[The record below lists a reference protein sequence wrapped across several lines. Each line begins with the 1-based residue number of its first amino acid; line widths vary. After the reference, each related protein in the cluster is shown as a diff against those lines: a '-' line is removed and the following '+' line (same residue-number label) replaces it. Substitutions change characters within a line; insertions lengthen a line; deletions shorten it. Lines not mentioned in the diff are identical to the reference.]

1 MEVLGFALGVRMWQA
16 GDSQVNPETLCRA
29 LLHNLSAQNV
39 VGLELHGGWI
49 APEAGDPESVYLFVL
64 MNGKLKQ
71 MRTVNEKLDEDAE
84 AAIYF
89 TPRYPKLAHN
99 RLLQMEELPLLGRF
113 DEKGVW
119 NSEAGFLPGLVMPQ
133 ETAIKVRME
142 MPPRVLLVDNTEQ
155 HDLQQMEKFL
165 TAVHQRMPRIRM
177 LPIRTGEADLYD
189 MALAAGGRPRTM
201 SLALESKDKIA
212 PQYMVMDGV
221 TAVVDLAQIAQDGV
235 ICSENA
241 ARMIKR
247 AFEDGLNRVVVG
259 CGGLDFDDR
268 GENFLRIWPKVKDW
282 AENILWYA
290 NGGENSRYFFEQTL
304 GLQVRS
310 AAEIQMG
317 VLRLM
322 KVWDDLECVVI
333 FGHSK
338 KDQGLGDII
347 IQACKKR
354 LTPYTELDGL
364 ADIDNKEKWIKMAA
378 QAAGLHPMD

>member
-1 MEVLGFALGVRMWQA
+1 MEVLGFALGVRMWTA
-16 GDSQVNPETLCRA
+16 GELQVEPETLGRA

-39 VGLELHGGWI
+39 AGLKLHGGWI
-49 APEAGDPESVYLFVL
+49 TPEMGDPASVYLFVL
-64 MNGKLKQ
+64 MDGKLKQ
-71 MRTVNEKLDEDAE
+71 MRTINERLDEDAE
-84 AAIYF
+84 AAIYL
-89 TPRYPKLAHN
+89 TPRYPKVGHN
-99 RLLQMEELPLLGRF
+99 RLIQMADLPLLGQF

-119 NSEAGFLPGLVMPQ
+119 SSEDGFLQDLVMPQ

-142 MPPRVLLVDNTEQ
+142 MPPRVLLVDNTEEYEP
-155 HDLQQMEKFL
+155 QQMEQFL
-165 TAVHQRMPRIRM
+165 LAVHQRMPRIRM
-177 LPIRTGEADLYD
+177 LPIRTGAADLFD
-189 MALAAGGRPRTM
+189 MALAAGGRPRTL
-201 SLALESKDKIA
+201 SLAWEKKDKAA

-235 ICSENA
+235 ICSADA
-241 ARMIKR
+241 AKMIKR
-247 AFEDGLNRVVVG
+247 VFEDGLSRVVVG
-259 CGGLDFDDR
+259 CGGLDFADQ
-268 GENFLRIWPKVKDW
+268 GENFLQAWPKVKDW

-290 NGGENSRYFFEQTL
+290 DGGENSRYFFEQTL
-304 GLQVRS
+304 GLSVRS

-322 KVWDDLECVVI
+322 RVWDDLECAVV
-333 FGHSK
+333 FGRSK

-364 ADIDNKEKWIKMAA
+364 EDIENKEKWIKMAA